1 MQLGNVCSATQQNA
15 QWSLSAVKEMAETRG
30 ETCLEYAKNYLSR
43 RNLRNAKATAIEGRR
58 LCRGPFYLAVEEQL
72 DDLIREIHVA
82 EKTPLKHSEAAELGP
97 NMPTNG

>member
-43 RNLRNAKATAIEGRR
+43 RNLRNAKATAIEGDA
-58 LCRGPFYLAVEEQL
+58 CAG
-72 DDLIREIHVA
+72 D
-82 EKTPLKHSEAAELGP
+82 HSIWLFR
-97 NMPTNG
+97 TNWMT

>member
-15 QWSLSAVKEMAETRG
+15 QWSLSAVQELAETRG

-58 LCRGPFYLAVEEQL
+58 LCRGPLYLAVQDEL
-72 DDLIREIHVA
+72 DDLIRKVH
-82 EKTPLKHSEAAELGP
+82 AAEATSLQ
-97 NMPTNG
+97 PTETTKNGVV

>member
-58 LCRGPFYLAVEEQL
+58 LCRGPFYLAVQDEL
-72 DDLIREIHVA
+72 DDLIRKVH
-82 EKTPLKHSEAAELGP
+82 AAEATSLQ
-97 NMPTNG
+97 PTETTKNGVV

>member
-1 MQLGNVCSATQQNA
+1 
-15 QWSLSAVKEMAETRG
+15 MAKTRG
-30 ETCLEYAKNYLSR
+30 ETYLEYAKSYLSR
-43 RNLRNAKATAIEGRR
+43 RDFQNAKATAIEGRR

>member
-58 LCRGPFYLAVEEQL
+58 LCRGPLYLAVQDEL
-72 DDLIREIHVA
+72 DDLIRKVH
-82 EKTPLKHSEAAELGP
+82 AAEATSLQ
-97 NMPTNG
+97 PTETTKNGVV